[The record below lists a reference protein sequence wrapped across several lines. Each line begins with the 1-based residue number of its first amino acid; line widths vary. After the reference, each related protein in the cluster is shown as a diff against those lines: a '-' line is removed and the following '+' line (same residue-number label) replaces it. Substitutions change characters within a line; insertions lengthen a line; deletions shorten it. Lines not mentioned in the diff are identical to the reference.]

1 VSYITHLSSG
11 RRQQAFLRR
20 LQCCLSQQEA
30 LLPHLMP
37 PASRFQHPFELTSG
51 RPARDVPL
59 CNVTINVKS
68 FCDIFCR
75 QTKLRELLSEVPQP
89 NFVDRAQVARAN
101 ARKVS
106 DNRMC
111 RSKRNVCGA
120 RDCVSELSCSGE
132 THSAHFSKPLL
143 VDRNGL

>member
-1 VSYITHLSSG
+1 
-11 RRQQAFLRR
+11 
-20 LQCCLSQQEA
+20 
-30 LLPHLMP
+30 M
-37 PASRFQHPFELTSG
+37 SRFATF
-51 RPARDVPL
+51 
-59 CNVTINVKS
+59 TINVKS

-111 RSKRNVCGA
+111 RSKRNVCGGA
-120 RDCVSELSCSGE
+120 RLCQRAQLQW
-132 THSAHFSKPLL
+132 
-143 VDRNGL
+143 